1 MLPPLALV
9 VAFRETG
16 WRRPLRDPT
25 LLEIWTADTA
35 ELVGTLPASVLAE
48 LIRAHLSVGAV
59 QARLATYVAA
69 PVPPRKP
76 LAPAPP
82 RLRRPPGRRRE
93 QSQGRD
99 VRGGETRL

>member
-1 MLPPLALV
+1 MLPSLALV

-69 PVPPRKP
+69 PAPPRKP

-82 RLRRPPGRRRE
+82 RLRRPPGRRRD
-93 QSQGRD
+93 QPQGRE